1 MNGKVYDYM
10 DWPRIEAIVYGE
22 EPSPRDVLSPRLTTD
37 GILIQG
43 FFPGAETAEVLT
55 GRRVFPMEQEDEAGY
70 FAVLIPGRKIPSYQF
85 RVTKE
90 DKTEVFHDA
99 YAFPGQITE
108 EEEKAFCEGVYY
120 HAYEKLGAHPIT
132 LSRVKGTS
140 FAVWAP
146 NAVSVNVVGDFNS
159 WDGRSH
165 MMHRMPMSG
174 IYELFIPGV
183 KEGDLY
189 KYEIRL
195 KNGEKLLKTDPYGA
209 CTELPPATASVVA
222 VPAGDIQWEDEDWM
236 RSRKKYADRK
246 QPASIYETSL
256 DQWKNGKEL
265 VSYVKKLGYTHVEL
279 HPVMEYLDE
288 ISGPYSTF
296 GYFAPDRRFG
306 LPGDF
311 AALVNQLHKEGIGV
325 ILDWAAAH
333 FPRYA
338 EGLER
343 FDGTPL
349 YELPDPEMA
358 VHPMWGTLL
367 YNYESPMVADF
378 LISNAFYWT
387 EVYHADGLR
396 LDDVDSMLYLDYGR
410 ETGWKPNLYGSN
422 ENLAAVEFLKHLNSI
437 IKKKN
442 PGVLMIAQEDGLWPE
457 LTDYAENDH
466 PGFDYKW
473 NNNWSSDFLHYLT
486 LLPKER
492 QYDHDQLTLS
502 MLYAYCE
509 HYVLTLGTRDAGEFK
524 DFMAK
529 LPGDESQKLA
539 QIRAAY
545 TYQMLHPGIKMT
557 APGKDLPEEMEAF
570 IHDLNAFY
578 TSHPALY
585 QKDDEYDGFEWI
597 QLMKYEENILT
608 FMRRTDNPEETLL
621 AVVNFSDVSHENYQ
635 VGVPFHGKY
644 KEIFNTDRKEYG
656 GNGLVNPRAKT
667 SRSEECDERENSLK
681 LRVPAFGAVILS
693 CTLTEQAEKKPLKA
707 PATKKR
713 TAKKTDKKT
722 KPEKKLA
729 ASALSSKSASPK
741 KAAV

>member
-1 MNGKVYDYM
+1 MSGKVYDYM

-22 EPSPRDVLSPRLTTD
+22 ESSPRDVLSPKLTTD

-55 GRRVFPMEQEDEAGY
+55 GRRVFPMELEDEAGY

-85 RVTKE
+85 RVTKK

-108 EEEKAFCEGVYY
+108 EEEKAFCAGIYY
-120 HAYEKLGAHPIT
+120 HAYEKLGSHPIT
-132 LSRVKGTS
+132 LNRVKGTC

-174 IYELFIPGV
+174 IYELFIPGI

-195 KNGEKLLKTDPYGA
+195 KNGERLLKTDPYGA

-222 VPAGDIQWEDEDWM
+222 SPAGRIQWEDETWM
-236 RSRKKYADRK
+236 NSRKKYADRK

-265 VSYVKKLGYTHVEL
+265 VAYVKKLGYTHIEL

-311 AALVNQLHKEGIGV
+311 ASLVNELHKEGIGV

-349 YELPDPEMA
+349 YEIPDPEMA

-410 ETGWKPNLYGSN
+410 EGGWKPNLYGSN

-437 IKKKN
+437 MKKKN

-457 LTDYAENDH
+457 LTDHVENDH

-529 LPGDESQKLA
+529 LPGDEAQKLA

-557 APGKDLPEEMEAF
+557 APGKDLPEEMETF

-585 QKDDEYDGFEWI
+585 LKDDEYDGFQWI

-635 VGVPFHGKY
+635 IGVPFHGKY

-707 PATKKR
+707 PAAQKR
-713 TAKKTDKKT
+713 TAKKTDKKA

-729 ASALSSKSASPK
+729 ASAASSKSASPK